1 MKNIFT
7 FHETPIRRA
16 ARILIAS
23 LASASV
29 SIGQAA
35 VTLGNQPPV
44 VRSAPEPAP
53 NIILTLDDSGSMAW
67 NVDNNNKAPRGQSRM
82 DYLKAA
88 ANQAFNTYNNGIF
101 RLAYQSIN
109 GNSSSS
115 TYRALG
121 FTTDQKRNLM
131 KPFEGSHRTEFF
143 TRLNDLDAKG
153 STPLRAS
160 TLEAGQYAMGYVSG
174 SLLIGARDTYTY
186 DNKTYRYDP
195 LNGLDCRRSIHILLT
210 DGEWNDSG
218 ITLPASYKVDDRPGN
233 NETTT
238 IDVPTPQAGT
248 LGPNTPIVTYSGNIA
263 LDNSGHIY
271 RDPTTLTLADLS
283 FNYWATDLRS
293 DLSNNIKA
301 KLFKKG
307 DETFTSGT
315 VSKTVP
321 EWWNPKNNPATWQ
334 NLQTYTI
341 GFGPVTQLRELAKPG
356 GGYYSDPQDYMY
368 VGNFFLNKITGQT
381 NWPAASSNSTNNRY
395 DLWHAAYNGRGKYYA
410 ANDSASLKKAFDDI
424 LASVTEAATGHATVS
439 ASAAA
444 SRLTTDTMAYIASY
458 HATNGVWTGT
468 VEFWKAGDLGI
479 GAATPL
485 ASANVPAAAS
495 RSIVTWRE
503 GTGGIPFQWSN
514 ISSGLTPAQLTA
526 LNLGNDAT
534 IVNALRAKPLGDI
547 VHSNIA
553 LVGKPSGA
561 SLSTGY
567 LHFANKVN
575 GATPRTRVV
584 YIGANDG
591 MLHGFDAGNSTSA
604 NPGTGAE
611 LVAYV
616 PRGMIRDLKTYVAPD
631 YAHRYWVDG
640 STFTG
645 DAQIQAQTGESGT
658 GQYNGWRTVLVG
670 TLGAGGKGYFILDV
684 TNPADFS
691 EANASNLAI
700 MDRTFATSDATA
712 DADFG
717 HQIHEAVEDA
727 NNLSKSGHIVQINL
741 DSGVNTG
748 QKQWAVIMGNGINST
763 NGKPVLL
770 VQALEG
776 SKTLYKIDACSIA
789 AANDNS
795 ANCEARPS
803 SGVDTNGLMAP
814 RPVDMNGDGT
824 ADVVYVGDYLGN
836 MWKFDIS
843 SKDATNWK
851 IGLGGKPLFTTKGL
865 PSKTAGDP
873 ATAYRQTITAAPV
886 VVPHPKGGFM
896 VAFGTGRNISP
907 SDQSDHNAANL
918 ASYGN
923 RLNTF
928 YGIHDTQKFTVQ
940 TQVTALPGGGSRYEQ
955 LVSLDA
961 TTAAPVNS
969 TVQAGTGSRFAAL
982 YRRSDGTLGD
992 ADTDNLRKG
1001 SSDTS
1006 DLPAGSMGWYYDL
1019 PEIQFDNATKVLQNP
1034 WMFRDNVVTF
1044 FSTNVS
1050 SESGSAEG
1058 GGAVESCNSGTR
1070 YSSSLVQ
1077 INYFDLFTGKNPNV
1091 NIFSGENDVSAAESG
1106 ARYNRFQY
1114 EGNPVYIKG
1123 TNEVLGTGGAS
1134 QRATFAD
1141 RPGRFTGWRII
1152 R

>member
-1 MKNIFT
+1 
-7 FHETPIRRA
+7 
-16 ARILIAS
+16 
-23 LASASV
+23 
-29 SIGQAA
+29 
-35 VTLGNQPPV
+35 
-44 VRSAPEPAP
+44 
-53 NIILTLDDSGSMAW
+53 
-67 NVDNNNKAPRGQSRM
+67 M

-88 ANQAFNTYNNGIF
+88 ANQAFNAYNNGIF

-109 GNSSSS
+109 GNSSS

-121 FTTDQKRNLM
+121 FTTTQKRNLM
-131 KPFEGSHRTEFF
+131 KPFEGRHRTEFF
-143 TRLNDLDAKG
+143 TWLNDLDAEG
-153 STPLRAS
+153 STPLRAR
-160 TLEAGQYAMGYVSG
+160 TLGAGQYAMGYVSG
-174 SLLIGARDTYTY
+174 SLRIGARDTYTY

-341 GFGPVTQLRELAKPG
+341 GFGPVTQLPELAKPG

-616 PRGMIRDLKTYVAPD
+616 PRGMIRDLKTYVAAD

-640 STFTG
+640 
-645 DAQIQAQTGESGT
+645 AH
-658 GQYNGWRTVLVG
+658 L
-670 TLGAGGKGYFILDV
+670 
-684 TNPADFS
+684 
-691 EANASNLAI
+691 
-700 MDRTFATSDATA
+700 
-712 DADFG
+712 
-717 HQIHEAVEDA
+717 
-727 NNLSKSGHIVQINL
+727 
-741 DSGVNTG
+741 
-748 QKQWAVIMGNGINST
+748 
-763 NGKPVLL
+763 
-770 VQALEG
+770 
-776 SKTLYKIDACSIA
+776 
-789 AANDNS
+789 
-795 ANCEARPS
+795 
-803 SGVDTNGLMAP
+803 
-814 RPVDMNGDGT
+814 
-824 ADVVYVGDYLGN
+824 
-836 MWKFDIS
+836 
-843 SKDATNWK
+843 
-851 IGLGGKPLFTTKGL
+851 
-865 PSKTAGDP
+865 P
-873 ATAYRQTITAAPV
+873 ATRKYRHKP
-886 VVPHPKGGFM
+886 
-896 VAFGTGRNISP
+896 
-907 SDQSDHNAANL
+907 AN
-918 ASYGN
+918 
-923 RLNTF
+923 R
-928 YGIHDTQKFTVQ
+928 
-940 TQVTALPGGGSRYEQ
+940 E
-955 LVSLDA
+955 
-961 TTAAPVNS
+961 
-969 TVQAGTGSRFAAL
+969 QAGTTAGAPFLSALWVPAARGISFL
-982 YRRSDGTLGD
+982 
-992 ADTDNLRKG
+992 
-1001 SSDTS
+1001 
-1006 DLPAGSMGWYYDL
+1006 M
-1019 PEIQFDNATKVLQNP
+1019 
-1034 WMFRDNVVTF
+1034 
-1044 FSTNVS
+1044 
-1050 SESGSAEG
+1050 
-1058 GGAVESCNSGTR
+1058 
-1070 YSSSLVQ
+1070 
-1077 INYFDLFTGKNPNV
+1077 
-1091 NIFSGENDVSAAESG
+1091 
-1106 ARYNRFQY
+1106 
-1114 EGNPVYIKG
+1114 
-1123 TNEVLGTGGAS
+1123 
-1134 QRATFAD
+1134 
-1141 RPGRFTGWRII
+1141 
-1152 R
+1152 